1 MSKNSK
7 SGKGHSIPSRV
18 VFAVTIDTDD
28 DFTVD
33 GNTQVQRSFTVS
45 RKGDVSASFV
55 QYLLDL
61 HYQSS
66 ARNAFK
72 VDDFKKMIGSL
83 DFKSAIQKLL
93 LPKEHF
99 DFTSRV
105 TAGGN
110 HTIVVT
116 LEEIV

>member
-1 MSKNSK
+1 MSKNNK
-7 SGKGHSIPSRV
+7 GRKGHSIQNPV
-18 VFAVTIDTDD
+18 MFAVTIDTDD
-28 DFTVD
+28 DFSVD
-33 GNTQVQRSFTVS
+33 GNTQIQRSVTVS
-45 RKGDVSASFV
+45 RKGDVVTSFV

-61 HYQSS
+61 HYESS
-66 ARNAFK
+66 ARNVFK

-93 LPKEHF
+93 LPVDHF
-99 DFTSRV
+99 DFSSRV
-105 TAGGN
+105 SAGGN

>member
-1 MSKNSK
+1 MIKKSKAGN
-7 SGKGHSIPSRV
+7 GHSIPSRV

-33 GNTQVQRSFTVS
+33 GNTQVKRSVTVS
-45 RKGDVSASFV
+45 RKCDVVVSFV
-55 QYLLDL
+55 QYLLNL
-61 HYQSS
+61 HYESS

-72 VDDFKKMIGSL
+72 VDDFKKMIDSL

-93 LPKEHF
+93 LPEEHF

-105 TAGGN
+105 MAGGN